1 MSLLRLEVISITQ
14 GAFTLGCSCCFGMV
28 LNSQS
33 KFETASTEAARA
45 ELASHCPLLTAL
57 WTRNLEDFMHPV
69 LALPS
74 IRQLLGVAIGE
85 PCLTCQ
91 SKVFWPG
98 LGRQTMPVLAVLL
111 SQRYPKIKVGVIE
124 EYYSVKA
131 CCCLVQNQ
139 DSDFTAFRNAWFTG
153 S

>member
-14 GAFTLGCSCCFGMV
+14 GAFTLGCSCCFGME

-33 KFETASTEAARA
+33 KFETTSTEATRA
-45 ELASHCPLLTAL
+45 ELASHCPLLTVL
-57 WTRNLEDFMHPV
+57 WTRNLEDFMLPV

-74 IRQLLGVAIGE
+74 IRLQLGVAIDE

-91 SKVFWPG
+91 SKVFWPS

-124 EYYSVKA
+124 EYYSVEA
-131 CCCLVQNQ
+131 CCYLVQNR
-139 DSDFTAFRNAWFTG
+139 DSDFTAFRNAWLSG

>member
-45 ELASHCPLLTAL
+45 ELALHCLLLTAL

-74 IRQLLGVAIGE
+74 VRQLLGVAIGE
-85 PCLTCQ
+85 PRLTCQ

-98 LGRQTMPVLAVLL
+98 LVRQTMPVLAVLL
-111 SQRYPKIKVGVIE
+111 SQRYPKIKVDVIE
-124 EYYSVKA
+124 EYYSVEA

-139 DSDFTAFRNAWFTG
+139 DSDFTAFRNAWLSG

>member
-1 MSLLRLEVISITQ
+1 MSLLRPVVISIAQ
-14 GAFTLGCSCCFGMV
+14 GAFTLGCLCYFRMV

-33 KFETASTEAARA
+33 KFETASTEAARVA
-45 ELASHCPLLTAL
+45 PTSHCPLLTVL

-74 IRQLLGVAIGE
+74 VRQLLGVAIGE
-85 PCLTCQ
+85 PRLTCQ

-98 LGRQTMPVLAVLL
+98 LVRQTMPVLAVLL

-124 EYYSVKA
+124 EYYSVEA

-139 DSDFTAFRNAWFTG
+139 DSDFTAFRNAWLSG